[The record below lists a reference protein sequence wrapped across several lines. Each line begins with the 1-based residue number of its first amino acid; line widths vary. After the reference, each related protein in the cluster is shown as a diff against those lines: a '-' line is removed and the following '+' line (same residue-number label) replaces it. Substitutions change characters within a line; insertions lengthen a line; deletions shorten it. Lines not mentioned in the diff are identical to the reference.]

1 VAVPGGEHRS
11 HRLSKGEI
19 EIYSVINIGASFS
32 NKDRKRLEETINS
45 HGEQGWRFHSVFTV
59 ESRGCLGLFRQ
70 TTNFMV
76 LEAAW
81 AREGQPPQATADP
94 AAVPPPTPRVDEEK
108 PG

>member
-1 VAVPGGEHRS
+1 MAVPGGEHRS
-11 HRLSKGEI
+11 RRLPRGEI
-19 EIYSVINIGASFS
+19 EIYSIVNIGASFS
-32 NKDRKRLEETINS
+32 NKDQKRLEESINR

-81 AREGQPPQATADP
+81 ARDGQSPPVAEATPSP
-94 AAVPPPTPRVDEEK
+94 APEASQEEAT
-108 PG
+108 